1 MLSGLLFLW
10 KPVSLADCADAGKL
24 IGAVDTG
31 GGRIRRQLVLLA
43 WVLSYMFASACHMHS
58 FSSAVCVFISNHKM
72 IKNNHPQ
79 SDI

>member
-10 KPVSLADCADAGKL
+10 KPVSLADCAGKL
-24 IGAVDTG
+24 IGAVDTRG

-43 WVLSYMFASACHMHS
+43 WVLSYMFASACHMYCLS
-58 FSSAVCVFISNHKM
+58 PVVYIFISYHKM
-72 IKNNHPQ
+72 IKNNNPQ